1 MFGILI
7 TLFIFTDP
15 VIFFR
20 SCKIC
25 VLDFNNL
32 IIFSGPVKSVF
43 WILITLAAVGGLI
56 YNAMMLFMTFF
67 DYKVTVLVELRYQR
81 ELDFPA
87 VTVCNMNPIKKR
99 ALGSIP
105 EIRVYIR
112 LMLPL

>member
-1 MFGILI
+1 MFGV
-7 TLFIFTDP
+7 IFTDP
-15 VIFFR
+15 VF
-20 SCKIC
+20 
-25 VLDFNNL
+25 
-32 IIFSGPVKSVF
+32 FSGPVKSVF

-56 YNAMMLFMTFF
+56 YNAMMLFMAFF

-105 EIRVYIR
+105 EIKVDIR
-112 LMLPL
+112 LILLL